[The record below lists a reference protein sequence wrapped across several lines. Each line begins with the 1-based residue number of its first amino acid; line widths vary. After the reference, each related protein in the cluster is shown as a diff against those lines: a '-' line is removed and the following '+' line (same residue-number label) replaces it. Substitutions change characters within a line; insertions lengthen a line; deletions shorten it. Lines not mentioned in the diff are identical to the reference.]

1 MKPFRAIKS
10 LVPHVKRRDVMSETL
25 SGDFV
30 GWKKTNPITTNDS
43 MKHHLSSSV
52 FGKKLPFCAS
62 ERLEGSEC
70 FYFTTLTD
78 GLRW

>member
-1 MKPFRAIKS
+1 M
-10 LVPHVKRRDVMSETL
+10 MSETL

-30 GWKKTNPITTNDS
+30 GWKKKPNPITTNDS
-43 MKHHLSSSV
+43 MKCHLSSSV
-52 FGKKLPFCAS
+52 FSKKLLFCAS
-62 ERLEGSEC
+62 ERLEGSKC